1 MLLISWLLKIF
12 LPIKNN
18 LQSVSNLS
26 RVLKRERKRRE
37 SYLEL
42 MTGQKSTNIEWH
54 GLDSIFSCSLFTI
67 MLNLKTLKTLAC

>member
-1 MLLISWLLKIF
+1 M
-12 LPIKNN
+12 PIKNN

-42 MTGQKSTNIEWH
+42 MTGQKSTNIEWR
-54 GLDSIFSCSLFTI
+54 GLDLFFSCSFLFTI
-67 MLNLKTLKTLAC
+67 MLKNLKNIGMLGAAELCNFW